1 MPELPEVETIVR
13 GLQTH
18 VIGRTITS
26 FWCERPTSIKT
37 HSIIALE
44 AAIKNAH
51 IIDSRRRA
59 KYILIDLS
67 NNQTLLIH
75 QKMSGHLLYGR
86 WKRSGSDQT
95 WLPDIDHNIQSSD
108 QRVASDPFNRFIRA
122 IFFLDNGDM
131 LGLSDVRRFARIYL
145 TKTDTI
151 NELHDIGKL
160 GPEPL
165 AEDFTADDFSLRLNK
180 KRGTIKKV
188 LMDPYVIAG
197 IGNIYADEILWQTS
211 IHPLARVESI
221 TKNDL
226 VKIYKATREILTKAI
241 ERKGHSERNYRT
253 LWGTKGSY
261 QDIARAYQKHGQPC
275 ARNDGG
281 IIEKI
286 RINNR
291 SAHFCPVH
299 QKL

>member
-13 GLQTH
+13 GLQAK

-37 HSIIALE
+37 HSIEDLAKEIQ
-44 AAIKNAH
+44 NAQ
-51 IIDSRRRA
+51 IIGARRRH

-67 NNQTLLIH
+67 NSKTLLIH

-86 WKRSGSDQT
+86 WQRNTAEGQA
-95 WLPDIDHNIQSSD
+95 WLPDMDD
-108 QRVASDPFNRFIRA
+108 EASRDPFNRFIRA
-122 IFFLDNGDM
+122 IFFLDNGEM

-145 TKTDTI
+145 AQTNAIDD
-151 NELHDIGKL
+151 LHDIGKI

-165 AEDFTADDFSLRLNK
+165 SPALTEAEFMGRFE
-180 KRGTIKKV
+180 KRKGTIKKI

-197 IGNIYADEILWQTS
+197 IGNIYADEILWHAG
-211 IHPLARVESI
+211 IHPTARLESLSAEDFAKIFEFMRIILAQ
-221 TKNDL
+221 
-226 VKIYKATREILTKAI
+226 AI
-241 ERKGHSERNYRT
+241 DRKGHSEQNYRT

-261 QDIARAYQKHGQPC
+261 QDIARAYQKHGQLC
-275 ARNDGG
+275 SRNDGG

-299 QKL
+299 QRIREI